1 MPTVMRTDDD
11 SQVHDEPRPPPS
23 TKEAQAA
30 MDVLQRYSLCLESTD
45 VAIQVTRVC
54 SFIDAAIAQQKKQ
67 AKITDFLLVQ
77 CNNTVSTTV
86 RMFWLC

>member
-45 VAIQVTRVC
+45 VAIQVTIVC
-54 SFIDAAIAQQKKQ
+54 SFIDNRKNKP
-67 AKITDFLLVQ
+67 KLLVFLLVL